1 MALDRLLFGA
11 LLISLAACTAAPQP
25 PVAPTVM
32 SFPGSPPLTPLTPAG
47 PASVELVACMEKAR
61 VAAMVAA
68 PPGEPYPVAD
78 GCVNL
83 VVENALSASFIVTRV
98 LLVLDGSRVF
108 DRTEPAGT
116 HGPLATT
123 PVFRVF
129 LGPRAPGEHK
139 LQVLINLRGEGTGPD
154 AYLQGY
160 RFEVR
165 SSHDFTLAS
174 TGGTDLRTTV
184 YEKGP
189 LPRPIEERPA
199 IRYLVTTRQ
208 PVVDPAVT
216 APPTSLPRLP

>member
-1 MALDRLLFGA
+1 MALDRRLFGA
-11 LLISLAACTAAPQP
+11 LLLSLGACTAAPRP
-25 PVAPTVM
+25 PVVTSFI
-32 SFPGSPPLTPLTPAG
+32 SFPGSAGLPSTTPPA
-47 PASVELVACMEKAR
+47 PASPELVACMEKAR

-68 PPGEPYPVAD
+68 RPGAAYPVAD
-78 GCVNL
+78 GCVNID
-83 VVENALSASFIVTRV
+83 VENALSASFIVTRV
-98 LLVLDGSRVF
+98 LIVLDGSRVF

-116 HGPLATT
+116 HGPLSTK
-123 PVFRVF
+123 PVFRV
-129 LGPRAPGEHK
+129 LLAPLAPGEHK
-139 LQVLINLRGEGTGPD
+139 LQVLINLRGDGTGPD

-174 TGGTDLRTTV
+174 TGGTELRTTV

-189 LPRPIEERPA
+189 LPRPLEERPA

-216 APPTSLPRLP
+216 APPTSLPKLP